1 MRIYLGSDHA
11 GFLFKEEIKKV
22 LTKKYEVIDCGTNG
36 PDSVDYPD
44 FAHAVCS
51 QMQEGDY
58 GILICF
64 TGIGMS
70 IAANKHH
77 GIRAALVGKTEDA
90 ILTREHND
98 ANVLCL
104 SAKNTPLSEA
114 KSIVKAFLST
124 PFTGGRHQRRV
135 DKIKELEQ

>member
-1 MRIYLGSDHA
+1 MKIYFGSDHA
-11 GFLFKEEIKKV
+11 GFALKEALINELQNEYEI
-22 LTKKYEVIDCGTNG
+22 IDCGTYSTE
-36 PDSVDYPD
+36 SVDYPD
-44 FAHAVCS
+44 FASSVC
-51 QMQEGDY
+51 QKLTPHDR
-58 GILICF
+58 GILICY

-70 IAANKHH
+70 ITANKYH
-77 GIRAALVGKTEDA
+77 GIRAALVGKLEDA
-90 ILTREHND
+90 VLTREHND